1 MKKIFNF
8 GSILILLSVFI
19 INSSYAS
26 DSYFI
31 GFSKVLNKST
41 AGKNAQDFL
50 KKRYKSETEKFA
62 KSEKK
67 LKEEER
73 QIISQKKIITKEEY
87 KKKVAALR
95 KKVFAL
101 QKSKQESI
109 NKIGDQRA
117 KAKSELLKELN
128 PIIKKYMEDNKIRLV
143 LDKKSVLLGDT
154 KLEITNQKIET
165 LNKEIKT
172 IKLD

>member
-1 MKKIFNF
+1 MKKILNF
-8 GSILILLSVFI
+8 GSILFLLSLFAI
-19 INSSYAS
+19 SSSNAS

-31 GFSKVLNKST
+31 DFSKVLNQST
-41 AGKNAQDFL
+41 AGKKAQDYL
-50 KKRYKSETEKFA
+50 KKKFKSETDKFV

-67 LKEEER
+67 LKEEEK
-73 QIISQKKIITKEEY
+73 QIISQRKIITKEEY
-87 KKKVAALR
+87 KKKVESLR

-117 KAKSELLKELN
+117 KAKNELLKALN

-143 LDKKSVLLGDT
+143 LDKKAVLLGDT
-154 KLEITNQKIET
+154 KLEITDQIIDS
-165 LNKEIKT
+165 LNKEVKT